1 MPSVRFG
8 VTSIRSEIQMLL
20 ERPTFA
26 NALPLHGDEVD
37 LFPFESSDITDT
49 YIGWLNDPEVT
60 QFSNQRF
67 LKHDRD
73 SCMRYLASFVNPN
86 SLLLSV
92 RRRDKGEA
100 IGTMTVHFTLHHG
113 TADVG
118 ILIGERTVWGMGY
131 GQDAWSTVVDWL
143 SYHEAIRK
151 VTAGTLASNQGM
163 ITLLERSGMEM
174 EAVRKKH
181 EIVAG
186 KPVDILYYAKWHAS

>member
-1 MPSVRFG
+1 
-8 VTSIRSEIQMLL
+8 MLPEL
-20 ERPTFA
+20 A
-26 NALPLHGDEVD
+26 NALPLHGDIVD
-37 LFPFESSDITDT
+37 LCRFGSSDITDA
-49 YIGWLNDPEVT
+49 YICWLNDPEVT

-67 LKHDRD
+67 LKHDHD
-73 SCMRYLASFVNPN
+73 SSMRYLATFYN
-86 SLLLSV
+86 SDNLFLSV
-92 RRRDKGEA
+92 RRSDNGQA
-100 IGTMTVHFTLHHG
+100 IGTMTVYFSPRNG

-143 SYHEAIRK
+143 SCHEAIRK

-163 ITLLERSGMEM
+163 ITLMERSGMEL
-174 EAVRKKH
+174 EAVRKNQ